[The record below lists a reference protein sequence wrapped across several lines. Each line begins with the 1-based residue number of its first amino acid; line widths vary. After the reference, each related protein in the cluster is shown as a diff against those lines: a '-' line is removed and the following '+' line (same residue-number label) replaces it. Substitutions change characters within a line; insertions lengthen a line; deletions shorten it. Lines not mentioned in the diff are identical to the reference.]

1 VGACGLPLGLTA
13 TIPIIGKLGTSTAAS
28 GSSCLASSAKIDYL
42 GAATI
47 TASVVS
53 LLLALSWVGHTDAWD
68 ARRVVAR
75 ILLDAFVPLQLR
87 AAEPVIPPSLFNSR
101 VLISAS
107 LLMFCAGIGMFGII
121 LYYDPFLSSML
132 YCAEPDS

>member
-53 LLLALSWVGHTDAWD
+53 LLLALLWVGHPD

-87 AAEPVIPPSLFNSR
+87 AAELVMSPSLFNSR
-101 VLISAS
+101 VLISTS
-107 LLMFCAGIGMFGII
+107 LPMFCAGIGMFGLI
-121 LYYDPFLSSML
+121 LYYDPFLSSTP
-132 YCAEPDS
+132 YCAVPDS